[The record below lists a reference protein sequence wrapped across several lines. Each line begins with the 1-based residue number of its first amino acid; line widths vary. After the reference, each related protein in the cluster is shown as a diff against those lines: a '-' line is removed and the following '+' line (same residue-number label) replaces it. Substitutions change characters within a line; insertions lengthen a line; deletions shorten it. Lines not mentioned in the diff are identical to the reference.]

1 MFSGVKMAKILFS
14 LTVIFWACI
23 LPSTALA
30 GVSNGSPSITSL
42 LVDALIAVVILVCF
56 LGALSIFSLLKGG
69 ELASGW
75 QTLAISFMILLIGEA
90 LNILDMMKIASI
102 GDTVVLLV
110 RLIGI
115 GAIMLGISKIKRV
128 LS

>member
-1 MFSGVKMAKILFS
+1 MFSGVKMAKILLS
-14 LTVIFWACI
+14 LTVIFWAFI

-30 GVSNGSPSITSL
+30 GGSNGSPSITSL

-56 LGALSIFSLLKGG
+56 MGALSIFSLLKGG

-90 LNILDMMKIASI
+90 LSILDMMKIASI

-110 RLIGI
+110 RLVGI